1 MIDGLQHGT
10 GRGQTLQQP
19 DAARPLEHLR
29 RLDARFLELWFC
41 DLRGRRWR
49 IAMPA
54 KSADESLFARGLVLE
69 GRPIGEPW
77 NGLILL
83 KPDPQALYLD
93 PVSAVPTAVLF
104 CDVED
109 PATRQP
115 HPSDARIAAARAER
129 ALQASGLCA
138 SATLGAEPE
147 FFLLSGAHP
156 LPAVLGANGAPGGGV
171 PAGEEEARELLC
183 EMAAALDQAGV
194 RTDWYR
200 TGPSVGQGRVQM
212 RAVRPVHMADRVI
225 LYRHVAACLARRRGK
240 RVSFLPKPLAGP
252 AASGMPLHFALFGDA
267 GGNLFHDPD
276 GWAFTSP
283 LCRWFAG
290 GLLRS
295 APALLAFCAPTMNSY
310 RRLVAGTGAPV
321 EAVLSCVR
329 STAACRIPMR
339 TQAPDARRIKF
350 CLPDP
355 SANPY
360 LAAAAGIL
368 AGLRGMRERIEP
380 LIEGETGAR
389 LPHSLEEALQA
400 LQDDFAFL
408 KTHEAFS
415 DELIQRW
422 VADRW
427 RSQVLPIRSVPHP
440 AELELE

>member
-1 MIDGLQHGT
+1 MIDGIQQGA
-10 GRGQTLQQP
+10 GRGQTLPQP
-19 DAARPLEHLR
+19 DAGRPMELLR
-29 RLDARFLELWFC
+29 RLDARFLELWFS

-54 KSADESLFARGLVLE
+54 KSADESLFARGLALE

-83 KPDPQALYLD
+83 RPDPQSLYLD
-93 PVSAVPTAVLF
+93 PVSPVPTAILF

-115 HPSDARIAAARAER
+115 HHSDARIAAARAER

-138 SATLGAEPE
+138 SSAMGAEPE
-147 FFLLSGAHP
+147 FFLLTEDG
-156 LPAVLGANGAPGGGV
+156 PAQ
-171 PAGEEEARELLC
+171 EEETRDLLC

-200 TGPSVGQGRVQM
+200 TGPSIGQGRVQM
-212 RAVRPVHMADRVI
+212 RAGRPVHTADRVI
-225 LYRHVAACLARRRGK
+225 LYRHVAASLARRRGK
-240 RVSFLPKPLAGP
+240 RVCFLPKPLAGP
-252 AASGMPLHFALFGDA
+252 GASGMPLHFALLGA
-267 GGNLFHDPD
+267 SGENLFHDAE

-290 GLLRS
+290 GLLQS

-321 EAVLSCVR
+321 EAVLSALR
-329 STAACRIPMR
+329 PTAACRIPAR
-339 TQAPDARRIKF
+339 TQEPDARRIKF

-360 LAAAAGIL
+360 LAAAAGLL
-368 AGLRGMRERIEP
+368 AGLRGMRERTEP
-380 LIEGETGAR
+380 VIEGETGAR

-400 LQDDFAFL
+400 LQDDFSFL
-408 KTHEAFS
+408 KAHEAFS
-415 DELIQRW
+415 EELVQRW
-422 VADRW
+422 IADRW